1 LESQQQGQ
9 QQQQQQQQQPPP
21 PSSGTIRPVAA
32 TSTAPP
38 SNRLE
43 STSWNPAL
51 EEEVR
56 RVWGIEDNFKFKP
69 NIDKKR
75 NFVMDTPPPYPSGK
89 PWHPGALTQYAQ
101 IDMIARAARMR
112 GFSVLYPVGIDRN
125 GLPVEIATERKYR
138 IQMRK
143 TPREEFI
150 GLCKHALDDIEAYMV
165 ELLRRLGVSGDF
177 KEKYRTDS
185 EEYRT
190 LTQWSFIKLWD
201 KGLIHIATR
210 PNNYCTDCG
219 TTIADAEIEYE
230 DFPTYLVTNKF
241 TVKETGEEIHVATT
255 RPELLAACQLVVVN
269 PDDDRYQGLVGKTAI
284 IPIYGR
290 EVPIKTHRSVEAGF
304 GTGILM
310 VCSYGDYNDV
320 QLFRQL
326 GLQEIQAIDT
336 EGKMTAVTGKYAG
349 MPVKDARSQI
359 IQDLQDAKIAVK
371 VEQVQHRTPLCER
384 SHTPIEI
391 IPMEE
396 FYLKQLQ
403 FRATLKKLAKQ
414 IKFHPP
420 MHRQILLDWIG
431 SLTTDYPISRRRY
444 YATEIPIWYCTKCQ
458 TPHLPKPGKYYRP
471 WKDPAPF
478 KKCSKCGNT
487 KFVGETRTF
496 DTWMDSSISALYVTK
511 VTKSQKFHKAT
522 YPTTLRLQGKD
533 IVRTWLYYSLLRC
546 YLLTGEA
553 PFKEAW
559 VGGLGQDAQGR
570 AMRKS
575 LGNFMD
581 PEPLLQKYGT
591 DTFRFWGA
599 AEANLGYDFRVS
611 EDRVAGAGKF
621 LTKLWNTARFI
632 ASFPEPK
639 KKKKA
644 KLMPADIW
652 ILSELN
658 HLIAE
663 CVAGYEDGN
672 GFVPATKIREF
683 VWNVFAAHYI
693 EMVKGRAYGDSVTE
707 EEKEAAWFTLH
718 RVMKCV
724 LLLIAPITPHMSDHI
739 WRRLYGRRTIH
750 LERFPTPDRVKATKG
765 VGAAIIEFDE
775 MTWKTK
781 RDKGMSLREP
791 IEAEVPARLRPYLP
805 DLGRMHHLQEPKV
818 IAAATSSGDKK
829 KAGQPNIR
837 DST

>member
-1 LESQQQGQ
+1 LENQGEQQRAPG
-9 QQQQQQQQQPPP
+9 PA
-21 PSSGTIRPVAA
+21 IAA
-32 TSTAPP
+32 PT
-38 SNRLE
+38 NRLE
-43 STSWNPAL
+43 STSWNPLL
-51 EEEVR
+51 EEEIR
-56 RVWGIEDNFKFKP
+56 RIWGIEDNFKFRP

-101 IDMIARAARMR
+101 IDMVARAARMR
-112 GFSVLYPVGIDRN
+112 GFNVLYPVGIDRN

-150 GLCKHALDDIEAYMV
+150 ALCKHALDDIEAYMV
-165 ELLRRLGVSGDF
+165 ELLKRLGVSGDF

-190 LTQWSFIKLWD
+190 LTQWSFIELWH

-230 DFPTYLVTNKF
+230 ELPAYLVTNRF
-241 TVKETGEEIHVATT
+241 AVKGTGQEVQVTTT
-255 RPELLAACQLVVVN
+255 RPELLAACQLVVVHPN
-269 PDDDRYQGLVGKTAI
+269 DERYRKIVGKSAVV
-284 IPIYGR
+284 PIYGR
-290 EVPIKTHRSVEAGF
+290 EVPIKTHRSVDMAF
-304 GTGILM
+304 GTGVLM

-320 QLFRQL
+320 QIFRQL
-326 GLQEIQAIDT
+326 NLQEIQAIDM
-336 EGKMTAVTGKYAG
+336 EGKMTPVTGKYVG
-349 MPVKDARSQI
+349 MTVKDARSQI

-403 FRATLKKLAKQ
+403 FAVTLKRLAKQ
-414 IKFHPP
+414 IKFHPQ
-420 MHRQILLDWIG
+420 MHRQILIDWID

-444 YATEIPIWYCTKCQ
+444 YATEIPMWYCTKCG
-458 TPHLPKPGKYYRP
+458 TPLLPKPGKYYRP

-478 KKCSKCGNT
+478 RKCPKCANT

-511 VTKSQKFHKAT
+511 MTRNQKFHKAT

-533 IVRTWLYYSLLRC
+533 IVRSWLYYSLLRC
-546 YLLTGEA
+546 YLLTGKA

-559 VGGLGQDAQGR
+559 IGGLGQDAQGR

-575 LGNFMD
+575 LGNFID
-581 PEPLLQKYGT
+581 PEPLLLKYGT

-599 AEANLGYDFRVS
+599 AEVNLGYDFRLS
-611 EDRVAGAGKF
+611 EDRIAGAGKF

-639 KKKKA
+639 SA
-644 KLMPADIW
+644 KLMPADAW
-652 ILSELN
+652 VLSELN
-658 HLIAE
+658 QLIAE
-663 CVAGYEDGN
+663 CVAGYVEGN
-672 GFVPATKIREF
+672 LYVPATKIREF

-693 EMVKGRAYGDSVTE
+693 EMVKGRAYGDEVTK

-718 RVMKCV
+718 RVMRGV
-724 LLLIAPITPHMSDHI
+724 LLLTAPITPHMTDHI
-739 WRRLYGRRTIH
+739 WRRLYGQRSIH
-750 LERFPTPDRVKATKG
+750 LERFPTPDKNKVSKG
-765 VGAAIIEFDE
+765 VGAAIIKFDE
-775 MTWKTK
+775 TIWKSK
-781 RDKGMSLREP
+781 RDRGVSLREP
-791 IEAEVPARLRPYLP
+791 IEVRAPSKLRPYLA
-805 DLGRMHHLQEPKV
+805 DLGRMHHIQKRQRANEPGK
-818 IAAATSSGDKK
+818 
-829 KAGQPNIR
+829 N
-837 DST
+837 

>member
-1 LESQQQGQ
+1 MESQGEQQRAAA
-9 QQQQQQQQQPPP
+9 PA
-21 PSSGTIRPVAA
+21 TVA
-32 TSTAPP
+32 PQ
-38 SNRLE
+38 NRLE

-56 RVWGIEDNFKFKP
+56 GTWRIEDIFKFKLS
-69 NIDKKR
+69 IDKKR
-75 NFVMDTPPPYPSGK
+75 NFVLDTPPPYPSGK
-89 PWHPGALTQYAQ
+89 PWHPGALTQYSQ
-101 IDMIARAARMR
+101 IDMLARAARMR
-112 GFSVLYPVGIDRN
+112 GFNVLYPIGIDRN

-150 GLCKHALDDIEAYMV
+150 GLCKHALDDIEAYMID
-165 ELLRRLGVSGDF
+165 LLKRLGVSGDF
-177 KEKYRTDS
+177 HEKYRTDS

-190 LTQWSFIKLWD
+190 LTQWSFIELWH

-230 DFPTYLVTNKF
+230 ELPTYLVTNKF
-241 TVKETGEEIHVATT
+241 TVKETGQELLVATT
-255 RPELLAACQLVVVN
+255 RPELLSACQLVVVN
-269 PDDDRYQGLVGKTAI
+269 PTDDRYKRVVGKTAVV
-284 IPIYGR
+284 PIYGK
-290 EVPIKTHRSVEAGF
+290 EVPIKTHRSVDATF
-304 GTGILM
+304 GTGVLM

-326 GLQEIQAIDT
+326 GLQEVQAIDT
-336 EGKMTAVTGKYAG
+336 EGRMTLVTGKYAG
-349 MPVKDARSQI
+349 MPVKDARSQM

-403 FRATLKKLAKQ
+403 FVPVLKKLAKK
-414 IKFHPP
+414 IEFHPP
-420 MHRQILLDWIG
+420 MHRQILFDWMD

-444 YATEIPIWYCTKCQ
+444 YATEIPIWYCGKCE
-458 TPHLPKPGKYYRP
+458 TPHLPKPGKYVRP

-478 KKCSKCGNT
+478 RKCSKCGNT

-496 DTWMDSSISALYVTK
+496 DTWMDSSISALFVTK
-511 VTKSQKFHKAT
+511 VTKNQKFFKVT

-546 YLLTGEA
+546 YLLTGRA
-553 PFKEAW
+553 PWKEAW

-599 AEANLGYDFRVS
+599 AEANQGYDFRLS

-639 KKKKA
+639 GA
-644 KLMPADIW
+644 KPRPTDVW

-658 HLIAE
+658 RLIEE
-663 CVAGYEDGN
+663 CVAGYEEGN
-672 GFVPATKIREF
+672 VYVPATKIREF

-693 EMVKGRAYGDSVTE
+693 EMVKGRAYGDGVTE
-707 EEKEAAWFTLH
+707 EERDAARFTLH
-718 RVMKCV
+718 RVMKSV
-724 LLLIAPITPHMSDHI
+724 LLLAAPITPHMTDHI
-739 WRRLYGRRTIH
+739 WRRLYGQRSVH
-750 LERFPTPDRVKATKG
+750 LERFPTADRNK
-765 VGAAIIEFDE
+765 VGKSVREAIVQFDE
-775 MTWKTK
+775 RTWKAK
-781 RDKGMSLREP
+781 RDKGVSLREP
-791 IEAEVPARLRPYLP
+791 IEVEIPAKLRPYK
-805 DLGRMHHLQEPKV
+805 DDIGRMHHVVRPQRVRPEPK
-818 IAAATSSGDKK
+818 S
-829 KAGQPNIR
+829 
-837 DST
+837 